1 MNNYEVFLKFTTV
14 LKFFKIKFVRNLKL
28 NTGIRRLNKRLRNFT
43 RIRESHNLETAKTAG
58 ILFTPTDQAS
68 FEQIKQF
75 LTYLGNFKLQIYVLG
90 YIDAKTIPESFLFW
104 KGINL
109 FSRKEL
115 GWSMIPS
122 TPVVNDFIDKP
133 FDVLLDL
140 SLQDFFP
147 VEYIARLSKSKF
159 KVGRFTENH
168 SAYDLMF
175 ELPEGNNL
183 DNYLEYIKKYVN
195 LINTESSLIKQS

>member
-1 MNNYEVFLKFTTV
+1 
-14 LKFFKIKFVRNLKL
+14 VRNLKL
-28 NTGIRRLNKRLRNFT
+28 NAGIRSLNKKLRQFK

-58 ILFTPTDQAS
+58 ILFTPTDQVS

-75 LTYLGNFKLQIYVLG
+75 LTYLGNYKLQIYVLG

-115 GWSMIPS
+115 NWYLIPK
-122 TPVVNDFIDKP
+122 TPVVTDFIDKP

-140 SLQDFFP
+140 SLDDFFP

-168 SAYDLMF
+168 NSYDLMF
-175 ELPEGNNL
+175 ELEKGNSL
-183 DNYLEYIKKYVN
+183 DSYLEYIKKYLN
-195 LINTESSLIKQS
+195 LINKESLQ

>member
-1 MNNYEVFLKFTTV
+1 M
-14 LKFFKIKFVRNLKL
+14 RNLKL
-28 NTGIRRLNKRLRNFT
+28 NAGKRSLNKKLRQFK

-58 ILFTPTDQAS
+58 ILFTPTDQLS

-75 LTYLGNFKLQIYVLG
+75 LTYLGNYKLQIYVLG

-115 GWSMIPS
+115 SWSMIPK
-122 TPVVNDFIDKP
+122 TPVVTDFIDKP

-140 SLQDFFP
+140 SLDDFFP

-159 KVGRFTENH
+159 KVGRFTEAH
-168 SAYDLMF
+168 GSYDLMF
-175 ELPEGNNL
+175 ELDKENDL
-183 DNYLEYIKKYVN
+183 DAYLEYIKKYLN
-195 LINTESSLIKQS
+195 LINKVN

>member
-1 MNNYEVFLKFTTV
+1 VG
-14 LKFFKIKFVRNLKL
+14 NLKL
-28 NTGIRRLNKRLRNFT
+28 NAGKRSLNKKLRQFK

-58 ILFTPTDQAS
+58 ILFTPTDQLS

-75 LTYLGNFKLQIYVLG
+75 LTYLGNYKLQIYVLG

-115 GWSMIPS
+115 SWSMVPK
-122 TPVVNDFIDKP
+122 TPVVTDFIDKP

-140 SLQDFFP
+140 SLNDFFP

-168 SAYDLMF
+168 NAYDLMF
-175 ELPEGNNL
+175 ELEAGNNL
-183 DNYLEYIKKYVN
+183 EAYLDYIKKYLN
-195 LINTESSLIKQS
+195 LINKES